1 MNKSN
6 KWEALSMK
14 DRAFLIRQAVKNG
27 ITDLAEVKN
36 LYQESHQFSGEEN
49 LAETLTSYSPFSSS
63 PSQTYLRKMTESKI
77 PLRNEFEPASTAEQL
92 LLNQEISGINDITE
106 KVISGEGQFYA
117 PLPAGDGYN
126 IIKAKEKPYYYSVKD
141 KTLSN
146 LPSDMYTLLYSY
158 KDPLNLQAL
167 RKELPKK
174 DYIGGKTPALT
185 RAKAAKL
192 IPGFLDSIQATAKR
206 HDINPALLYN
216 RISKEGYL
224 DGLARDY
231 NWANVDEQK
240 NYWQNIADQSVDGFM
255 DFGLDDAGSLLKE
268 GKIRLTKPVS
278 WEELHADNEKGRSVI
293 SVLTPTLWDIL
304 EIKAGEV
311 ERRKGIMKK
320 RGYKDEDLDTWTN
333 AAYNLGEYHKDL
345 RDTNWIKKQYTLPDY
360 TDLFAPAGSSVD
372 ANNAHSYSGKEDTIP
387 TVDEYMAQ
395 KADSV
400 RMAALNKARNR
411 TELTAPIE
419 LVKVDQHAE
428 ILDRRKAL
436 REDVISWLELAQ
448 WRMDKVKNA
457 SSLEEGKSALKYA
470 KMAFDRAKEAA
481 LEHKSLNTLPESR
494 YRVDTC
500 RGANCIY
507 TVTGDYNRPVS
518 GNYTFREN
526 ANKYGFKK
534 IENKDIKPGDIVQFG
549 GARPVHALMANT
561 PYSENRADMRYNGSS
576 GGESEDN
583 IRINA
588 TYYGDQPWD
597 DVTAYRYVGNS
608 ADSLQWKNEYNQR
621 YGHRFGGDESN
632 DPGFF
637 KSLVNIF
644 KPKPKPAPTS
654 EWPTSYEELP
664 DPIRKIVQNAAAKYN
679 YAYDDIADLYN
690 SGKMN
695 APLSAVYQYA
705 PSGRVRDN
713 DVAATKEASED
724 LEKNMNIYM
733 YNVYPKSHGQ
743 ASPNMAYAIP
753 YLESE
758 EIRVPGVGRVPK
770 NALDS
775 LAKYAAKVKI
785 PLYEAVGLAAQ
796 ETALGAIPIYNYKAI
811 PKNATEEEKQK
822 VRDYNRAL
830 GNSSYFRN
838 YGIIPAEHLVRD
850 FRYNN
855 YPIDRSIPP
864 LEHAFTYWK
873 EGNYNRGDRNHT
885 RDVRAKGRKVMSS
898 DIMKEWAKHSKY
910 AQQALKNNLD

>member
-1 MNKSN
+1 MSNKN
-6 KWEALSMK
+6 KWEALSMR

-27 ITDLAEVKN
+27 ITD
-36 LYQESHQFSGEEN
+36 
-49 LAETLTSYSPFSSS
+49 
-63 PSQTYLRKMTESKI
+63 
-77 PLRNEFEPASTAEQL
+77 
-92 LLNQEISGINDITE
+92 
-106 KVISGEGQFYA
+106 
-117 PLPAGDGYN
+117 
-126 IIKAKEKPYYYSVKD
+126 
-141 KTLSN
+141 
-146 LPSDMYTLLYSY
+146 
-158 KDPLNLQAL
+158 
-167 RKELPKK
+167 
-174 DYIGGKTPALT
+174 IG
-185 RAKAAKL
+185 
-192 IPGFLDSIQATAKR
+192 SIR
-206 HDINPALLYN
+206 
-216 RISKEGYL
+216 
-224 DGLARDY
+224 
-231 NWANVDEQK
+231 
-240 NYWQNIADQSVDGFM
+240 
-255 DFGLDDAGSLLKE
+255 
-268 GKIRLTKPVS
+268 
-278 WEELHADNEKGRSVI
+278 
-293 SVLTPTLWDIL
+293 
-304 EIKAGEV
+304 
-311 ERRKGIMKK
+311 
-320 RGYKDEDLDTWTN
+320 DTWEHRFDGN
-333 AAYNLGEYHKDL
+333 SNH
-345 RDTNWIKKQYTLPDY
+345 
-360 TDLFAPAGSSVD
+360 
-372 ANNAHSYSGKEDTIP
+372 P
-387 TVDEYMAQ
+387 TEDEYIAQ

-400 RMAALNKARNR
+400 RLAALNKARNR
-411 TELTAPIE
+411 TELTAPIIRYIE
-419 LVKVDQHAE
+419 AE
-428 ILDRRKAL
+428 ENLSNLSAYRSTVSDLAHKAL
-436 REDVISWLELAQ
+436 LRLRQAEEKLANSKFGSQEYLKAYREKES
-448 WRMDKVKNA
+448 A
-457 SSLEEGKSALKYA
+457 SDLYHEQSLSANRAYKYPYGIR
-470 KMAFDRAKEAA
+470 DRVA
-481 LEHKSLNTLPESR
+481 EH
-494 YRVDTC
+494 
-500 RGANCIY
+500 GASCIY
-507 TVTGDYNRPVS
+507 TVTGDYNKPVS
-518 GNYTFREN
+518 GNCTFKEN

-534 IENKDIKPGDIVQFG
+534 IDNKDIKPGDIVQFG
-549 GARPVHALMANT
+549 KDAPGHAMMANT
-561 PYSENRADMRYNGSS
+561 AYTEDVNNMRYNGSS
-576 GGESEDN
+576 GGDEEDA
-583 IRINA
+583 IRINSKYPA
-588 TYYGDQPWD
+588 GSWD

-608 ADSLQWKNEYNQR
+608 ADSLQWKNEHSQR
-621 YGHRFGGDESN
+621 YGHSFGGDESN

-664 DPIRKIVQNAAAKYN
+664 DPIRKIVQNAATKYN

-743 ASPNMAYAIP
+743 ASPNMTYAIP
-753 YLESE
+753 YIESE

-822 VRDYNRAL
+822 IRDYNRAL

>member
-1 MNKSN
+1 MSNKN

-27 ITDLAEVKN
+27 ITD
-36 LYQESHQFSGEEN
+36 
-49 LAETLTSYSPFSSS
+49 
-63 PSQTYLRKMTESKI
+63 
-77 PLRNEFEPASTAEQL
+77 
-92 LLNQEISGINDITE
+92 
-106 KVISGEGQFYA
+106 
-117 PLPAGDGYN
+117 
-126 IIKAKEKPYYYSVKD
+126 
-141 KTLSN
+141 
-146 LPSDMYTLLYSY
+146 
-158 KDPLNLQAL
+158 
-167 RKELPKK
+167 
-174 DYIGGKTPALT
+174 IG
-185 RAKAAKL
+185 
-192 IPGFLDSIQATAKR
+192 SIR
-206 HDINPALLYN
+206 
-216 RISKEGYL
+216 
-224 DGLARDY
+224 
-231 NWANVDEQK
+231 
-240 NYWQNIADQSVDGFM
+240 
-255 DFGLDDAGSLLKE
+255 
-268 GKIRLTKPVS
+268 
-278 WEELHADNEKGRSVI
+278 
-293 SVLTPTLWDIL
+293 
-304 EIKAGEV
+304 
-311 ERRKGIMKK
+311 
-320 RGYKDEDLDTWTN
+320 DTWEHRFDGN
-333 AAYNLGEYHKDL
+333 SNH
-345 RDTNWIKKQYTLPDY
+345 
-360 TDLFAPAGSSVD
+360 
-372 ANNAHSYSGKEDTIP
+372 P
-387 TVDEYMAQ
+387 TEDEYIAQ
-395 KADSV
+395 KSREV
-400 RMAALNKARNR
+400 RDLALSKARNR
-411 TELTAPIE
+411 KTLESPIIGYEDPVEVYRNRISALQEDLRPWEDNLLKAEAELKEMASSGEFNSVIDRKTAH
-419 LVKVDQHAE
+419 VQ
-428 ILDRRKAL
+428 AL
-436 REDVISWLELAQ
+436 RDVVN
-448 WRMDKVKNA
+448 DKRLNLNRAYKMYP
-457 SSLEEGKSALKYA
+457 EGKDPIPCY
-470 KMAFDRAKEAA
+470 
-481 LEHKSLNTLPESR
+481 
-494 YRVDTC
+494 
-500 RGANCIY
+500 GANCIY
-507 TVTGDYNRPVS
+507 TVTKDYGRPVS
-518 GNYTFREN
+518 GNMTFMEN
-526 ANKYGFKK
+526 HEEKGFKK
-534 IENKDIKPGDIVQFG
+534 IPVDSIKPGDLVQFG
-549 GARPVHALMANT
+549 RDVPRHAMMANT
-561 PYSENRADMRYNGSS
+561 AYTEDVNNMRYNGSN
-576 GGESEDN
+576 GEAGKDA
-583 IRINA
+583 IRINSK
-588 TYYGDQPWD
+588 YPVDSWD

-608 ADSLQWKNEYNQR
+608 ADSLQWKNEYSQR

-664 DPIRKIVQNAAAKYN
+664 DPIRKIVQNAATKYN
-679 YAYDDIADLYN
+679 YTYDDIADLYN

-753 YLESE
+753 YIESE

-855 YPIDRSIPP
+855 YPIDRNIPP

-873 EGNYNRGDRNHT
+873 KGNYNRGDRNHT

>member
-1 MNKSN
+1 MSNKN

-27 ITDLAEVKN
+27 ITD
-36 LYQESHQFSGEEN
+36 
-49 LAETLTSYSPFSSS
+49 
-63 PSQTYLRKMTESKI
+63 
-77 PLRNEFEPASTAEQL
+77 
-92 LLNQEISGINDITE
+92 
-106 KVISGEGQFYA
+106 
-117 PLPAGDGYN
+117 
-126 IIKAKEKPYYYSVKD
+126 
-141 KTLSN
+141 
-146 LPSDMYTLLYSY
+146 
-158 KDPLNLQAL
+158 
-167 RKELPKK
+167 
-174 DYIGGKTPALT
+174 IG
-185 RAKAAKL
+185 
-192 IPGFLDSIQATAKR
+192 SIR
-206 HDINPALLYN
+206 
-216 RISKEGYL
+216 
-224 DGLARDY
+224 
-231 NWANVDEQK
+231 
-240 NYWQNIADQSVDGFM
+240 
-255 DFGLDDAGSLLKE
+255 
-268 GKIRLTKPVS
+268 
-278 WEELHADNEKGRSVI
+278 
-293 SVLTPTLWDIL
+293 
-304 EIKAGEV
+304 
-311 ERRKGIMKK
+311 
-320 RGYKDEDLDTWTN
+320 DTWEHRFDGN
-333 AAYNLGEYHKDL
+333 SNH
-345 RDTNWIKKQYTLPDY
+345 
-360 TDLFAPAGSSVD
+360 
-372 ANNAHSYSGKEDTIP
+372 P
-387 TVDEYMAQ
+387 TEDEYIAQ

-411 TELTAPIE
+411 TELTAPITRYRE
-419 LVKVDQHAE
+419 AE
-428 ILDRRKAL
+428 ENLSNLSAHRSTVSALAHSALLRLRKAEEKLANLKFGSQEYFKAL
-436 REDVISWLELAQ
+436 REKEH
-448 WRMDKVKNA
+448 A
-457 SSLEEGKSALKYA
+457 SDLYHEQSLSANRAYKYPYGIR
-470 KMAFDRAKEAA
+470 DRVAE
-481 LEHKSLNTLPESR
+481 
-494 YRVDTC
+494 

-518 GNYTFREN
+518 GNCTFKEN
-526 ANKYGFKK
+526 ANKYGFQK

-549 GARPVHALMANT
+549 GAQPDHALMANT

-576 GGESEDN
+576 GGDDEGS

-588 TYYGDQPWD
+588 TYYGDQSWD

-632 DPGFF
+632 DSGFF

-654 EWPTSYEELP
+654 EWPTSYEKLP
-664 DPIRKIVQNAAAKYN
+664 DPIRKIVQNAATKYN
-679 YAYDDIADLYN
+679 YAYDDIAELYN

-753 YLESE
+753 YIESE

-898 DIMKEWAKHSKY
+898 DIIKEWVKHSKY